1 MEKVLG
7 VFKPKPTPQEQLREW
22 QRKLR
27 QEARNVERQV
37 RDIQREEKNVQKS
50 IKEAAK
56 RNDMQSAKSLAREL
70 VSSRRVVDRLYA
82 NRAQLNSISMH
93 LGESV
98 ATARAVGHL
107 QKSADVMKLVN
118 GLMKTPE
125 MAVTMQEFSKEMLK
139 AGVIEEVMSDELD
152 SALDNDDIEEEIE
165 EEVDKVLSELAG
177 ETAAQL
183 PAAAR
188 REHATKQADAQTEP
202 EAVAE
207 GGDDDAELEAL
218 RARLA
223 NVRS

>member
-1 MEKVLG
+1 MVLFHLWVPCIDIRHLG
-7 VFKPKPTPQEQLREW
+7 SPELFYKGEAAELNPFEESGLRVDCQLFSLTLTLHWQEQVGLGFYVQILGLAHESFW
-22 QRKLR
+22 
-27 QEARNVERQV
+27 NVV
-37 RDIQREEKNVQKS
+37 
-50 IKEAAK
+50 A
-56 RNDMQSAKSLAREL
+56 
-70 VSSRRVVDRLYA
+70 
-82 NRAQLNSISMH
+82 
-93 LGESV
+93 

-202 EAVAE
+202 VPEKEEAVAE